1 MTASVSL
8 KAAWEAC
15 LGSLVLV
22 GRLQVGFK
30 IKYPVSERTHRAAQ
44 PSLEFISTVNI
55 ACK

>member
-1 MTASVSL
+1 MGKGYGEKGA
-8 KAAWEAC
+8 
-15 LGSLVLV
+15 GGGGDMVLV

-30 IKYPVSERTHRAAQ
+30 IKNPVSERTHRAAE